1 MAKEKS
7 LNIAGVGLSKAALRM
22 KKIEEE
28 LATVSF
34 TDIPKAHRLL
44 KQMDAFLKTENYPE
58 LQISFLLFSGFIEN
72 QEYHYKESKDFYIL
86 GLKLLEEHGDIAQ
99 QASARIDLA
108 GTLINLEEIDQAKF
122 YLDEAQR
129 LINAFPNKNLEA
141 RIHCRNGFIQLYYKN
156 YGEALEL
163 LHQAETI
170 LGSFFDEL
178 EIKDYY
184 FLTLINSGLGF
195 VYLASNEHDKVIK
208 AQLNTVNLCET
219 TGMQSRLSW
228 HYLNI
233 GQAYMSI
240 DDFEN
245 AEFFFEKSIASP
257 EDSGRKSRASA
268 IGNLGFMAMVEK
280 KYKKALKLFERA
292 ELIQQEGDQKDF
304 SNLAQLNIWKAR
316 AFAEM
321 GDMEESIAYNKLAYH
336 QAGEAEDYS
345 RLAEINKNLASSYAE
360 EGQYQNAYNHILLR
374 EQFFKKYLDQLE
386 DQRIMELDIRYETEK
401 KRQETENLK
410 LQATKLQLKAL
421 RAQMNPHF
429 MHNALNAIQTY
440 ITFGDAK
447 NASSY
452 LARFSEL
459 MRKSLEFSDLEVI
472 SLEEEIDFLNEYLS
486 LNQKLRFESNL
497 KYEVK
502 VGPEVEEDIC
512 GIPSM
517 IIQPYVENA
526 IEHGIRRKSKGMI
539 LVKFELLDEDTLL
552 CIVEDDGVGRK
563 EARRIQSEDPSFK
576 NHRSR
581 GTIITQDRL
590 NVLFKNKGK
599 DFVEIIDLTDDNGK
613 GTGTRVEIR
622 IPILE
627 VNM

>member
-1 MAKEKS
+1 MSKEKS
-7 LNIAGVGLSKAALRM
+7 LDIGQTRGDVALQI
-22 KKIEEE
+22 KKMEEE
-28 LATVSF
+28 LAKVSF
-34 TDIPKAHRLL
+34 TNIPKARHLL
-44 KQMDAFLKTENYPE
+44 SQMEALLENEELPD
-58 LQISFLLFSGFIEN
+58 LQISYLLYSGFIEN
-72 QEYHYKESKDFYIL
+72 QEYHYKESKDYYL
-86 GLKLLEEHGDIAQ
+86 LSLKLLEERGDIAQ
-99 QASARIDLA
+99 QAEARIDLA
-108 GTLINLEEIDQAKF
+108 GTLINLEEIEKAKF
-122 YLDEAQR
+122 HLDEAQR
-129 LINAFPNKNLEA
+129 LINAFPNRNLEA

-156 YGEALEL
+156 FGEALEL

-170 LGSFFDEL
+170 LGGFFDKL
-178 EIKDYY
+178 DLKDYY

-195 VYLASNEHDKVIK
+195 VYLASNEHAKVIK
-208 AQLNTVNLCET
+208 AQLNTVNLCES
-219 TGMQSRLSW
+219 TGMRSRLSW

-240 DDFEN
+240 DDFDN
-245 AEFFFEKSIASP
+245 AEYYFEKSIASP

-268 IGNLGFMAMVEK
+268 IGNLGFMALSEK
-280 KYKKALKLFERA
+280 KYKKALRLFERA
-292 ELIQQEGDQKDF
+292 EAIQQEEKQKDF
-304 SNLAQLNIWKAR
+304 SNLAQLNIWMAR
-316 AFAEM
+316 TFAEM
-321 GDMEESIAYNKLAYH
+321 GDIEESITYNKLAYH

-360 EGQYQNAYNHILLR
+360 EGEFQNAYHHILLH
-374 EQFFKKYLDQLE
+374 EQFFKKHLDQLE

-440 ITFGDAK
+440 ITFGDAR

-486 LNQKLRFESNL
+486 LNQKLRFESKL
-497 KYEVK
+497 GFEIK
-502 VGPEVEEDIC
+502 VGPDVEEDIC
-512 GIPSM
+512 GIPTM

-526 IEHGIRRKSKGMI
+526 IEHGIRRKSKGTI
-539 LVKFELLDEDTLL
+539 WVKFELLDDDTLL
-552 CIVEDDGVGRK
+552 CIVEDNGVGRK
-563 EARRIQSEDPSFK
+563 EARRIQSEDPSYK

-581 GTIITQDRL
+581 GTVITRDRL
-590 NVLFKNKGK
+590 NVLFKSRGTN
-599 DFVEIIDLTDDNGK
+599 FVEIIDLIDENGI
-613 GTGTRVEIR
+613 GTGTRVEIK
-622 IPILE
+622 IPIME
-627 VNM
+627 VSI